1 MKLLFKYTV
10 CSEFN
15 ININGIQIKESPE
28 YVEVFNDPFRSV
40 PLFVTRD
47 VAGELII
54 FSDFDKF
61 YDLEGVDHKIDEVG
75 FWEIVLY
82 GSGLWTRTLYE
93 NVEQMP
99 GASKIVINKQTNA
112 YSIERYWDYNVYED
126 KSIDSIEKAAQGLYD
141 RLDVIFSKL
150 DRDTRYVMGMSG
162 GMDSRITLAFLSK
175 YIPAENL
182 QLFTYGFDE
191 RLLEFKYASQVATV
205 LGFNAPVFHKL
216 TKNSYLAALK
226 YLPKSSGGQIGINH
240 CHILDFLNYADT
252 ANSMHIST
260 YYSDAIFGWDS
271 VYPKKNIDVKSN
283 YYIKHLEKYEII
295 KNDIKSKIMNDSTC
309 IFNTYDIQ
317 SNYSS
322 VDEYKYTS
330 ERNQKFHMYLS
341 SIQAR
346 KCKTLNVYSDFDL
359 MKYATS
365 IPAVFRQNKKIIDYI
380 LGKYFPEISTS
391 ELGHIS
397 SRFQWGEEYSN
408 KFAWSKF
415 RLLNRSNAL
424 LRVMT
429 NGKFQLF
436 NEYQTEELER
446 LLYSDFKKLLKQ
458 ATSKFVDKQLMSV
471 EQKAFFDKLPV
482 RAFGVGDRYA
492 LISLAQ
498 IID

>member
-1 MKLLFKYTV
+1 MKLLFKYII
-10 CSEFN
+10 CSEFD
-15 ININGIQIKESPE
+15 INKNGIQIIESPE
-28 YVEVFNDPFRSV
+28 YVEVFNDPFRTV
-40 PLFVTRD
+40 PLFITRD
-47 VAGELII
+47 ATDELII

-61 YDLEGVDHKIDEVG
+61 YELECVDRKIDEVG

-93 NVEQMP
+93 NVKQMP

-112 YSIERYWDYNVYED
+112 YSIEKYWDYNVYED
-126 KSIDSIEKAAQGLYD
+126 KSIDSIENAAQGLYD

-150 DRDTRYVMGMSG
+150 DRNTRYVMGMSG

-191 RLLEFKYASQVATV
+191 RLLEFRYASQVATV
-205 LGFNAPVFHKL
+205 LGFNTPVFHKL
-216 TKNSYLAALK
+216 TKDSYFSALK

-240 CHILDFLNYADT
+240 CHILDFLNYADVGNT
-252 ANSMHIST
+252 VHIST
-260 YYSDAIFGWDS
+260 YFSDAIFGWDS
-271 VYPKKNIDVKSN
+271 VYPKINIDVESN
-283 YYIKHLEKYEII
+283 YYIKYLEKYTIIKDEII
-295 KNDIKSKIMNDSTC
+295 DTIVNDSMYL
-309 IFNTYDIQ
+309 FKTYDTK

-322 VDEYKYTS
+322 IDEYKYTS

-341 SIQAR
+341 SIQSK
-346 KCKTLNVYSDFDL
+346 KCKTINVYSDFDL

-380 LGKYFPEISTS
+380 LDKYFPEISTS
-391 ELGHIS
+391 ELGNIS

-424 LRVMT
+424 LRVIT
-429 NGKFQLF
+429 NGKFQFF

-446 LLYSDFKKLLKQ
+446 LLYSDFIKLLKQ